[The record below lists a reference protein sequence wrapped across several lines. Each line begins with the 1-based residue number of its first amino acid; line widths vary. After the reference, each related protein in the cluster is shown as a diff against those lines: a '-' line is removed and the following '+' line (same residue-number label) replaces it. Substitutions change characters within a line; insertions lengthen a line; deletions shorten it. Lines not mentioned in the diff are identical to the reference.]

1 MNYFEKSEEH
11 LAKKYST
18 SVKVKQIWFKNIKSI
33 KYLFFFKTVAML
45 LESAKVNDE
54 TKLLNEK
61 NQNEIK
67 ELNNENLKLKQELKI
82 FK

>member
-1 MNYFEKSEEH
+1 
-11 LAKKYST
+11 
-18 SVKVKQIWFKNIKSI
+18 
-33 KYLFFFKTVAML
+33 ML

-54 TKLLNEK
+54 TKLLIEK

-82 FK
+82 LK

>member
-1 MNYFEKSEEH
+1 M
-11 LAKKYST
+11 
-18 SVKVKQIWFKNIKSI
+18 
-33 KYLFFFKTVAML
+33 FFKTVAML

-54 TKLLNEK
+54 TKLLIEK

-67 ELNNENLKLKQELKI
+67 ELNNENLKLKQELNI

>member
-1 MNYFEKSEEH
+1 
-11 LAKKYST
+11 
-18 SVKVKQIWFKNIKSI
+18 
-33 KYLFFFKTVAML
+33 ML

-54 TKLLNEK
+54 TKLLIEK

-67 ELNNENLKLKQELKI
+67 ELNNENLKLKQELNI

>member
-1 MNYFEKSEEH
+1 
-11 LAKKYST
+11 
-18 SVKVKQIWFKNIKSI
+18 
-33 KYLFFFKTVAML
+33 ML

-54 TKLLNEK
+54 TKLLIEK